1 MTIKYRNIPANESG
15 SDSYTYEYVNLDKN
29 RKNYTG
35 YHKVPNG
42 GRFGDDPYFDSSKS
56 NEFNSDL
63 LTDQFEFNVLAYGTK
78 LEMEALEHSILK
90 KVKFPSPDYYNQWAS
105 FPVAGISNLPDN
117 AAMKKVADAM
127 HKNNGWADNKIE
139 HVKFDKDNI
148 KKGLD
153 PLNDIFFP
161 SNIRFDTLV
170 DKHAIKIRNAI
181 DEARGDLTEIEQKF
195 KVVVLRNRLNPETG
209 EKKDRAIDGNHTW
222 TGTVKSKH
230 GSHMPILYIEEEEHI
245 KWSDM
250 NVNALALHLNPRS
263 SKIAAES
270 RIEDIAKFAFDI
282 RLKNPDI
289 NNNRHYSI
297 KELYESFNMSK
308 AEIAAANKQVN
319 VALNDSNSFN
329 KNWINW
335 KEGKYLDEIK
345 AIKKKVESDNK
356 TYCHVQSSGKAAVG
370 DDLIKIANLIAAGKK
385 IERYVLILTHPNPRI
400 RDIYDKKYRDKN
412 TAGINY
418 WCDLANI
425 EYIFIEKECIKI
437 DV

>member
-1 MTIKYRNIPANESG
+1 MPIIYRNIPANESG

-42 GRFGDDPYFDSSKS
+42 GRFGDDPYFDTSTSD
-56 NEFNSDL
+56 EFNSDL

-78 LEMEALEHSILK
+78 LEMEAYEHSILK
-90 KVKFPSPDYYNQWAS
+90 KVKFPSPDYYNKWAS
-105 FPVAGISNLPDN
+105 FPVDGISNLPDN

-127 HKNNGWADNKIE
+127 HKNNAWADNKIE
-139 HVKFDKDNI
+139 HVKFDKKNI

-170 DKHAIKIRNAI
+170 DKHATKIRNAI
-181 DEARGDLTEIEQKF
+181 DEVRGDLSEIKQKF

-222 TGTVKSKH
+222 TGTVNSKH

-270 RIEDIAKFAFDI
+270 KIEDIAKLAFSI
-282 RLKNPDI
+282 RIENPDI
-289 NNNRHYSI
+289 NNNRHHSI
-297 KELYESFNMSK
+297 KDLYESFHMSK
-308 AEIAAANKQVN
+308 AEIAAANNQVN
-319 VALNDSNSFN
+319 VALKDSSSFN

-345 AIKKKVESDNK
+345 AIKKKVESDNE

-370 DDLIKIANLIAAGKK
+370 DDLMKIANLIDAGKK
-385 IERYVLILTHPNPRI
+385 IKRYVLILTHPSPRI
-400 RDIYDKKYRDKN
+400 KAIYDRKYRNKN
-412 TAGINY
+412 TAGIEY
-418 WCDLANI
+418 WCALANI
-425 EYIFIEKECIKI
+425 EYVFHEKETMKI
-437 DV
+437 EL